1 MCIWSLVW
9 NLACLRMNIDVYHF
23 TATKL
28 LCFFSIKSLSAESSL
43 KRNIITS
50 TKPFLFHTV
59 SHSNNSFQKFHY
71 LLRSIR
77 HAVPNSKRRHPSHS
91 LIHTSSEHH
100 SSHSHLDS
108 SRHCSLRSN
117 QILILHPRIEQSR
130 QASLIQVAQELRR
143 QPLHV
148 HSTRTERKLRS
159 HRGMKR

>member
-1 MCIWSLVW
+1 MW

-23 TATKL
+23 TATNIL
-28 LCFFSIKSLSAESSL
+28 YFFSTKSLSAESSL
-43 KRNIITS
+43 KRNINTS

-59 SHSNNSFQKFHY
+59 SHSNNSFQKLHY

-77 HAVPNSKRRHPSHS
+77 HAVPNSKRRHPSHR